1 MLFFS
6 SNSQGNFTQKEV
18 QMRNVIDM
26 RIQLP
31 FAIKKQGKYYI
42 SRCQV
47 LDVHSQ
53 GTTQKRAEEN
63 LIEAVSLFLVS
74 CFERG
79 TLDAVLKECGFRARR
94 FDERPTGQ
102 SRRQA
107 QYIEV
112 PIPFTVDQPVSAECP
127 A

>member
-1 MLFFS
+1 
-6 SNSQGNFTQKEV
+6 
-18 QMRNVIDM
+18 MRNVIEM

-31 FAIKKQGKYYI
+31 FAVKKQGKYYV
-42 SRCQV
+42 SRCPV

-53 GTTQKRAEEN
+53 GTTQKKAAEN
-63 LIEAVSLFLVS
+63 LIEAVSLFLMS

-94 FDERPTGQ
+94 FDERPAGP
-102 SRRQA
+102 SRQKA

-112 PIPFTVDQPVSAECP
+112 PIPFTVDQPASAECP